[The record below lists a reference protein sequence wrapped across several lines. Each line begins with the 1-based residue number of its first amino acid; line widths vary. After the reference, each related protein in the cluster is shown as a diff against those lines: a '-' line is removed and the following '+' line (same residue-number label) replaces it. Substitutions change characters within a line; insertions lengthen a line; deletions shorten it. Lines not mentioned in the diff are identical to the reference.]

1 MYFKKGQVIA
11 CNHNTQLSARKSPDI
26 KIKNIYQKYIKITTH
41 AQNLMN
47 YFKSQKVVKITA
59 NTKEMIKH

>member
-1 MYFKKGQVIA
+1 M
-11 CNHNTQLSARKSPDI
+11 CNHSTQLSARKSPDI

-59 NTKEMIKH
+59 NTKEMIKN